1 MPDDL
6 NGEHDKVASPVAASD
21 DQTAVSSSSTDAIDA
36 SSSATDE
43 PSTDDQPKSMAD
55 AIAAAF
61 DATTKTPAEGDGQGG
76 EADEEAD
83 GQSEEDGKSTS
94 TGDEAGSETQKQAD
108 GDDDAEPSKE
118 ELAAMTPNARNRI
131 QKLAGQSKVLRQQVT
146 ELQPDATNY
155 RQLRTFMDRE
165 SLTDDHVVELL
176 KLGADLQSGDPKRL
190 KAFVDRVNPTMRMAL
205 EAIGAAVPQDLSG
218 RVDSGEMTE
227 EAARELARVRFERD
241 VATTHAHRA
250 TTQADSQAAA
260 QTRAAVHQAVA
271 NWHQQTAQSD
281 PDFELK
287 LDVMKRTAQAIVA
300 ERGHP
305 RTPQEAVEFAQLAHN
320 EATALVRRVQPSRAP
335 TRPTPNGNTSV
346 NRSGVKASPTSLQDA
361 IGRAFESATRG

>member
-1 MPDDL
+1 MPQDL
-6 NGEHDKVASPVAASD
+6 DGEHEQVASPATASDETAAS
-21 DQTAVSSSSTDAIDA
+21 SSGTDAIDA

-43 PSTDDQPKSMAD
+43 PSTDGQPQSMAE

-61 DATTKTPAEGDGQGG
+61 DATTKAPADDGQG
-76 EADEEAD
+76 EEAEED
-83 GQSEEDGKSTS
+83 AGQSEEDGKSTS
-94 TGDEAGSETQKQAD
+94 TGDKPGSETQKQAD

-131 QKLAGQSKVLRQQVT
+131 HKLAGQSKALRQEVT

-155 RQLRTFMDRE
+155 RQLRQFMERE
-165 SLTDDHVVELL
+165 NLTDDHMVELL

-190 KAFVDRVNPTMRMAL
+190 KAFVDRVNPTMRSAL
-205 EAIGAAVPQDLSG
+205 EAIGEAVPHDLSG

-227 EAARELARVRFERD
+227 EVAREQSRLRHEAARANAQVQ
-241 VATTHAHRA
+241 RA
-250 TTQADSQAAA
+250 TTQANGQAAE
-260 QTRAAVHQAVA
+260 QNRAAVQQAVA

-305 RTPQEAVEFAQLAHN
+305 RTPQEAVQFAQLAHN
-320 EATALVRRVQPSRAP
+320 EATALVRRVQPSKAP
-335 TRPTPNGNTSV
+335 TRPTPNGPSSV
-346 NRSGVKASPTSLQDA
+346 NRSGVKPTPSSLHDA
-361 IGRAFESATRG
+361 VGRAYDSAIRG